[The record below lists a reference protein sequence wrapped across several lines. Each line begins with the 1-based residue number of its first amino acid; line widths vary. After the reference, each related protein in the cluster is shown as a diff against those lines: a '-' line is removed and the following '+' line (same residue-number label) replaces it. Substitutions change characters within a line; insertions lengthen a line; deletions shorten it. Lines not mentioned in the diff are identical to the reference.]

1 MKRIQNLLRPMAVAL
16 AFLSINGVFTVG
28 WAVAKTEELRS
39 VGMKEVQAM
48 VEKTLPPWDEKVLA
62 IKEGGNWLDKLDFN
76 RVFRAFGEKPE
87 GIKFFPADAERV
99 ATRDMIVRLDRQAG
113 KVRYINRE
121 RAWQFDRHAS
131 TKAVESKQALEVV
144 ANLTQKL
151 GLPKE
156 EMSQTRVDTQ
166 MAGGAPVGSKMI
178 KDLFEMYRVV
188 TISRSVNQLPVY
200 GSQIRAAVSNE
211 GMVQRAQMVW
221 PAFGL
226 SPDLTLRKRP
236 DVVKQTVEEIMAQDP
251 MADIYM
257 KAVLA
262 YALRSQGDEDFRYV
276 PAVIVSVYSSP
287 TPYQLVI
294 PVAEN
299 QKGFQGEREMEKPED
314 K

>member
-1 MKRIQNLLRPMAVAL
+1 MAGVL
-16 AFLSINGVFTVG
+16 AFLSINALFTVG
-28 WAVAKTEELRS
+28 WAVAQTEEFRS
-39 VGMKEVQAM
+39 IGMKEVQAM
-48 VEKTLPPWDEKVLA
+48 VEKAIPPWDEKVLA
-62 IKEGGNWLDKLDFN
+62 IKEGANWVEKLDFN
-76 RVFRAFGEKPE
+76 RVFRAFGEKPAE
-87 GIKFFPADAERV
+87 IKFFPADAERV

-121 RAWQFDRHAS
+121 RAWRFERHAT

-144 ANLTQKL
+144 GNLTEKL

-156 EMSQTRVDTQ
+156 EMSQMRVDTQ
-166 MAGGAPVGSKMI
+166 MAGGAPVGSKVI

-236 DVVKQTVEEIMAQDP
+236 DVVKQTVDEILVQDP
-251 MADIYM
+251 MADIHM
-257 KAVLA
+257 KAVLG
-262 YALRSQGDEDFRYV
+262 YALRSQGDEDLRYV

-299 QKGFQGEREMEKPED
+299 QRGIKGEREMEKPED
-314 K
+314 Q